1 MIGADRSLGQR
12 NLIGGVFFDLS
23 CGFKKSEW
31 PNSQK
36 GRTFVDVEHKGIE
49 YQILQMANPSGWR
62 WVVRLGV
69 DNIKTGVASSK
80 GNATFKAVKLIDSA
94 IKDVKRNPPASTV

>member
-1 MIGADRSLGQR
+1 VACFEPKRPIL
-12 NLIGGVFFDLS
+12 NLAVA
-23 CGFKKSEW
+23 
-31 PNSQK
+31 QK
-36 GRTFVDVEHKGIE
+36 GRTYVGVEHKGVE

-62 WVVRLGV
+62 WVVYLGV

-94 IKDVKRNPPASTV
+94 IKDMKSD